1 MQDFNYDF
9 TNAMEL
15 TIEVSC
21 CKYPERNRLLGGL
34 QCPLVFFTWLLDH
47 VIYLKLRKKEIF
59 SLKITTFFTQD
70 HFVLSFC
77 GFAQL
82 SKELFLSQLEI
93 NHLIQQ
99 LTEEN

>member
-34 QCPLVFFTWLLDH
+34 QCPLVFFTWLLHH
-47 VIYLKLRKKEIF
+47 VIYLKIRKNFRISGMEISSPPKISHGKKSLTPKGQAHERQAFSSHGLILR
-59 SLKITTFFTQD
+59 
-70 HFVLSFC
+70 
-77 GFAQL
+77 
-82 SKELFLSQLEI
+82 
-93 NHLIQQ
+93 
-99 LTEEN
+99 

>member
-34 QCPLVFFTWLLDH
+34 QCPQVFFSWLLDH
-47 VIYLKLRKKEIF
+47 IIHIKLREKALLFKTEQIY
-59 SLKITTFFTQD
+59 KMRTQN
-70 HFVLSFC
+70 
-77 GFAQL
+77 GPG
-82 SKELFLSQLEI
+82 
-93 NHLIQQ
+93 
-99 LTEEN
+99 

>member
-34 QCPLVFFTWLLDH
+34 QCLLVFFSWLLDH
-47 VIYLKLRKKEIF
+47 VIYLKLRKKYRISEWANF
-59 SLKITTFFTQD
+59 QVLK
-70 HFVLSFC
+70 
-77 GFAQL
+77 
-82 SKELFLSQLEI
+82 FL
-93 NHLIQQ
+93 HLQK
-99 LTEEN
+99 LATAFLPKG